1 MTPKEK
7 AWNIFWNFK
16 NIPDKWKNEKVFQN
30 YYAKQCALLAVEEI
44 LKSKK
49 QNIIHFYRCGDEFCE
64 CGGYWQEVKQEILK
78 L

>member
-7 AWNIFWNFK
+7 AWSIFFQFK

-30 YYAKQCALLAVEEI
+30 YYAKQCALLAVDEMIKGLVEE
-44 LKSKK
+44 
-49 QNIIHFYRCGDEFCE
+49 DERANFDISHLWE
-64 CGGYWQEVKQEILK
+64 FWKEVKQEIEK

>member
-7 AWNIFWNFK
+7 AWEMFRKFK

-30 YYAKQCALLAVEEI
+30 YYAKECAITAVDEI
-44 LKSKK
+44 IKEIDNFNRHGGF
-49 QNIIHFYRCGDEFCE
+49 QYRIDYFN
-64 CGGYWQEVKQEILK
+64 EVKQEIEK

>member
-7 AWNIFWNFK
+7 AWNIFFQFK

-30 YYAKQCALLAVEEI
+30 YYAKQCALLAVDELINEFDS
-44 LKSKK
+44 LE
-49 QNIIHFYRCGDEFCE
+49 HYRID
-64 CGGYWQEVKQEILK
+64 YWYEVKQELNK

>member
-7 AWNIFWNFK
+7 AWSIFWNFK

-30 YYAKQCALLAVEEI
+30 YYAKQCALIAVDEI
-44 LKSKK
+44 LNGSRL
-49 QNIIHFYRCGDEFCE
+49 FYSQDYNF
-64 CGGYWQEVKQEILK
+64 WQEVKKELQK